1 MTSYFISGA
10 QDHASSITQAD
21 VEIRIFENS
30 SFSLGYAGFPI
41 HADKSKIVYVEVE
54 GRRSSFIL
62 WHVSRTGNKQTTFL
76 LFLTIYPLS
85 IACYVTQEN
94 DVLVLYYKVINK
106 NE

>member
-41 HADKSKIVYVEVE
+41 HVDKSKTVYVEV
-54 GRRSSFIL
+54 GGVVYFMASFTNRQETNQ
-62 WHVSRTGNKQTTFL
+62 VFL
-76 LFLTIYPLS
+76 CFWPSTHS
-85 IACYVTQEN
+85 
-94 DVLVLYYKVINK
+94 VLLVMSHKKMMFLYYTIK
-106 NE
+106 

>member
-1 MTSYFISGA
+1 MAHELATKVQVFAAFDEY
-10 QDHASSITQAD
+10 
-21 VEIRIFENS
+21 E
-30 SFSLGYAGFPI
+30 LPI
-41 HADKSKIVYVEVE
+41 HADKSNIVYVEVE

-62 WHVSRTGNKQTTFL
+62 WHVSRTGNKQTTLL
-76 LFLTIYPLS
+76 LFLAIYPLS